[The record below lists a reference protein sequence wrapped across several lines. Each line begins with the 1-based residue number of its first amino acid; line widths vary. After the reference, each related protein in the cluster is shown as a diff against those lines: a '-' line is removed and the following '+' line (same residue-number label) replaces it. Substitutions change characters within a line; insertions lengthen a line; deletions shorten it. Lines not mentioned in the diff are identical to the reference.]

1 MAKEIKWEKLFSYD
15 TLVYAIAG
23 SVGSMTAMTTFYP
36 LDTVRSRLQVED
48 GEAKNTWTIIQE
60 IIKEEGFESLY
71 RGLGPVLTSLCCS
84 NFVYFYT
91 FHGLRSVYK
100 KDAKSQSALTD
111 LVLASIAGAVNVL
124 LTTPLWV
131 VNTRLRLQD
140 VKIKMGERT
149 KSSEMSHYE
158 GIIDGLCQIK
168 KMEGWKG
175 IYGGLV
181 PSLIL
186 VSNPALQFMIYESLK
201 RRMSRGSESKA
212 LSSSNYFIIG
222 AISKCISTVLTYP
235 LQLVQSKLRYGTNE
249 LKQMNILYMLF
260 YLVKKQG
267 FKELYKGM
275 EAKIL
280 QTVFTA
286 ALMFLCYEKIAAVVF
301 AVLKRNSNL
310 SH

>member
-1 MAKEIKWEKLFSYD
+1 MARDIKWEKLFSYD
-15 TLVYAIAG
+15 TLVYAVAG
-23 SVGSMTAMTTFYP
+23 SVGSVTAMTTFYP

-48 GEAKNTWTIIQE
+48 RDAKNTWTLLQE
-60 IIKEEGFESLY
+60 FIREEGFESLY

-100 KDAKSQSALTD
+100 RDAKSHSALTD
-111 LVLASIAGAVNVL
+111 LALASIAGAVNVL

-131 VNTRLRLQD
+131 VNTRLRLQN
-140 VKIKMGERT
+140 IKLKLEDR
-149 KSSEMSHYE
+149 KSSDYSHYK

-168 KMEGWKG
+168 KVEGWKG

-201 RRMSRGSESKA
+201 RRMSKGSESK
-212 LSSSNYFIIG
+212 
-222 AISKCISTVLTYP
+222 
-235 LQLVQSKLRYGTNE
+235 YGTDE
-249 LKQMNILYMLF
+249 LKQMNVIYMLL
-260 YLVKKQG
+260 YIAKKQG

-280 QTVFTA
+280 QTVLTA
-286 ALMFLCYEKIAAVVF
+286 ALMFLCYEKIAALVF
-301 AVLKRNSNL
+301 ALLKRKQSL